1 MTRSLP
7 LTPVQKLA
15 IAKEQLQDAQEVYE
29 TCEQEIVAHRQRQ
42 EELGRHAEDLAEELK
57 AERQARDEAE
67 EKLRLERREWED
79 EERKDRRIIDETQ
92 AALNTAK
99 HDLELTR
106 TLLKQRESDLAEVQS
121 ALTNAETESR
131 RAGESATSD
140 RFSLNLELDRARR
153 DLARLEEEL
162 ARVKKDLEDRENRW
176 REREGTLDKLYG
188 ENRDLAAQLAAQT
201 QARLNVSEK
210 LDLVQAH
217 LRTAEGEVAAL
228 KAKVNE
234 VETRLSKDQRN
245 LLSSEQQYRD
255 QLTERNTLLLTI
267 YQYMDKILGVDKTT
281 VRGF

>member
-1 MTRSLP
+1 
-7 LTPVQKLA
+7 
-15 IAKEQLQDAQEVYE
+15 VYE
-29 TCEQEIVAHRQRQ
+29 ACQREIVAHRQRQ
-42 EELGRHAEDLAEELK
+42 EELGRHAEDLVEELEV
-57 AERQARDEAE
+57 ERQARDEAE

-79 EERKDRRIIDETQ
+79 EERKDRRVIDETQ

-121 ALTNAETESR
+121 ALTKAEAESR

-176 REREGTLDKLYG
+176 REREGTLDKLYA

>member
-1 MTRSLP
+1 
-7 LTPVQKLA
+7 
-15 IAKEQLQDAQEVYE
+15 
-29 TCEQEIVAHRQRQ
+29 
-42 EELGRHAEDLAEELK
+42 
-57 AERQARDEAE
+57 
-67 EKLRLERREWED
+67 
-79 EERKDRRIIDETQ
+79 
-92 AALNTAK
+92 
-99 HDLELTR
+99 
-106 TLLKQRESDLAEVQS
+106 LLKQRESDLAEVQS
-121 ALTNAETESR
+121 VLSKAETESR

-140 RFSLNLELDRARR
+140 RLSLNLELDRARR

-176 REREGTLDKLYG
+176 REREGTLDKLYA

-217 LRTAEGEVAAL
+217 LKTAEGEVVAL

-267 YQYMDKILGVDKTT
+267 YQYMDKILGVDKTAVRDIVDLIPILFTDNLQKGEAKPFTNFT
-281 VRGF
+281 VFHDNLISRLKALSQIQLEFDKRCKEAENKFQDKLALVDWFSRLF